1 MVTDIW
7 VFSDRVVALDVT
19 GFDVQATDGRVGK
32 VERSRGERGLQHLAV
47 DAQPSLPGGRRL
59 IIPAGLIDSVDTN
72 ARRVNVDRSRDELRN
87 APAYDDARGV
97 DLAYRADVDTY
108 FAPSRAEPRRE
119 RQTRSQGASRGRSQA
134 RSQRRT
140 GSRSRTARRR
150 TQEGPTKAE
159 LYEQAKRL
167 DVKGRSKMSKAE
179 LARAVGRARGGRQSS
194 GARGGRSRQRAN
206 PVDVQA
212 FLEGVKYPAEKGE
225 LLRQAR
231 REGASEKVRSTIQ
244 RLPDKR
250 FKDPTAVSEAIGNT
264 R

>member
-7 VFSDRVVALDVT
+7 VFSDRVVALDLT

-108 FAPSRAEPRRE
+108 SGRAARSRDASGRRAARARRAGGAKRVVRDDPAAVRLAGE
-119 RQTRSQGASRGRSQA
+119 RRRGR
-134 RSQRRT
+134 R
-140 GSRSRTARRR
+140 
-150 TQEGPTKAE
+150 
-159 LYEQAKRL
+159 
-167 DVKGRSKMSKAE
+167 
-179 LARAVGRARGGRQSS
+179 RQSS
-194 GARGGRSRQRAN
+194 TNRRSGSTSRAARRCRRPSSPAPSGGPVEAGNRAEHEAAALARGRT
-206 PVDVQA
+206 
-212 FLEGVKYPAEKGE
+212 
-225 LLRQAR
+225 
-231 REGASEKVRSTIQ
+231 RSTS
-244 RLPDKR
+244 RPSSR
-250 FKDPTAVSEAIGNT
+250 A
-264 R
+264 